1 MVGEACHFPL
11 GGACCVL
18 SRGYLPNQSLLSP
31 SGVRWGGWTMRRMI
45 PATLPRDIPAWA
57 IKYRPVEWLRRRGA
71 TGERLAHNYLLRRE
85 VMFPDH
91 GVRDPEAWRG
101 MVARGLGVECVRSAP
116 MRSETA
122 KPAPYVE
129 PAWVAPL
136 REKLALPSD
145 SS

>member
-1 MVGEACHFPL
+1 MVS
-11 GGACCVL
+11 GGSVSAG
-18 SRGYLPNQSLLSP
+18 SRM
-31 SGVRWGGWTMRRMI
+31 V
-45 PATLPRDIPAWA
+45 PATFPQDIPAWA

-101 MVARGLGVECVRSAP
+101 MVARGLGVECVRSVP

-136 REKLALPSD
+136 REKLALPFD